1 MGKKSRFA
9 TVQSLLFAILTSGK
23 YWRCIRW
30 CDNGTAVL
38 ITSPQLF
45 EREVLRGGEL
55 KALNLMDFATFA
67 KMLKTIG
74 FQRVLSARTSKAQK
88 FRHPGFQ
95 INGKK
100 VNDDKKGKEKEET
113 KGKRKRSMTRK
124 KRDETRRQRQ
134 VAGTESKRF
143 KKDFETPKK
152 TKRRG
157 KMVNEDLRGRTAVKR
172 KRDPKEMTTNENYVH
187 AKKQKQNTFTTVSS
201 ANHTCNPNQV
211 RMPRGYCLEEITAAH
226 AMLGLLTSIIS
237 MQNFPVHVMLA
248 HNLVDSYKSLV
259 LFVKRS
265 AREIEAAQ
273 ALMELA
279 AANINR

>member
-23 YWRCIRW
+23 YWRCVRW

-45 EREVLRGGEL
+45 DREVLRGGEL
-55 KALNLMDFATFA
+55 KALNLKDFATFA

-74 FQRVLSARTSKAQK
+74 FQRVLSARISKTQK

-100 VNDDKKGKEKEET
+100 VTDDKKGKEKEET

-134 VAGTESKRF
+134 VTGTESKRF

-152 TKRRG
+152 TKRRS

-187 AKKQKQNTFTTVSS
+187 AKKQKQSKFTTVSS
-201 ANHTCNPNQV
+201 ANHDPNQE

-226 AMLGLLTSIIS
+226 AMLGLLTSVVS
-237 MQNFPVHVMLA
+237 MQNFPEHVMLA